1 MKILLVNKFLYPNGG
16 SETYLFGLGRSL
28 AQLGHEVEYF
38 GMEHAGRIV
47 GNRAEAYTSEMD
59 FHGSSKLQKL
69 SYPLKTIYSAEARRK
84 IRLVLDD
91 FQPDVVHLNNF
102 NYQLTPSILL
112 EIDAWRKKTGHPC
125 RILYTAHDYNLLCP
139 NHMLM
144 NPVSGSLCEKC
155 LGGHYTNCL
164 RGKCIHGSA
173 AQSLIGA
180 VEGWYWRRRKVYRL
194 IDCVICCSDFMKRKM
209 DADPIFRGRTVMM
222 HNFLEMEAPDT
233 PAAPAAKTSPAPA
246 GSPAAPA
253 GSPAVP
259 DVPGEPGAPARYALY
274 FGRLSDEKGFRTLLR
289 AVKLLQGRLPDFR
302 LIVAGTGPLQEELEK
317 AIESAP
323 IEYRGFLTGAA
334 LYDLIRSAVCSI
346 YPSEWYENCPYSVME
361 SQMLGTP
368 VIASEI
374 GGLPELVRDVRRQ
387 EDGGL
392 ADVRQT
398 DGQAGG
404 RSSAA
409 DTGNGLLFAPG
420 DAGALADALE
430 KLWTDNALLQKC
442 REGCAATRYDSAEAY
457 CGKLLKLYR

>member
-112 EIDAWRKKTGHPC
+112 EIDAWRKKSGHPC

-164 RGKCIHGSA
+164 RGKCIHGSS

-180 VEGWYWRRRKVYRL
+180 VEGWYWRQRKVYRL

-222 HNFLEMEAPDT
+222 HNFLEMEAP
-233 PAAPAAKTSPAPA
+233 
-246 GSPAAPA
+246 GE
-253 GSPAVP
+253 
-259 DVPGEPGAPARYALY
+259 PGTPGAPARYALY

-374 GGLPELVRDVRRQ
+374 GGLPELVRDVRRSA
-387 EDGGL
+387 DGGPVNNL
-392 ADVRQT
+392 
-398 DGQAGG
+398 AGG

-409 DTGNGLLFAPG
+409 DGGNGLLFAPG

-442 REGCAATRYDSAEAY
+442 REGCAAARYDSAEAY

>member
-164 RGKCIHGSA
+164 RGKCIHGSS

-180 VEGWYWRRRKVYRL
+180 IEGWYWRQRKVYRL
-194 IDCVICCSDFMKRKM
+194 IDCVICCSDFMKHKM

-222 HNFLEMEAPDT
+222 HNFLEMET
-233 PAAPAAKTSPAPA
+233 PA
-246 GSPAAPA
+246 GSPAA
-253 GSPAVP
+253 P

-374 GGLPELVRDVRRQ
+374 GGLPELVRDERRPK
-387 EDGGL
+387 DGSP
-392 ADVRQT
+392 ANNP
-398 DGQAGG
+398 AGG

-409 DTGNGLLFAPG
+409 YGGNGLLFTPG

>member
-112 EIDAWRKKTGHPC
+112 EIDAWRKKSGHPC

-164 RGKCIHGSA
+164 RGKCIHGSS

-180 VEGWYWRRRKVYRL
+180 VEGWYWRQRKVYRL

-222 HNFLEMEAPDT
+222 HNFLEMEAP
-233 PAAPAAKTSPAPA
+233 
-246 GSPAAPA
+246 G
-253 GSPAVP
+253 
-259 DVPGEPGAPARYALY
+259 VPGTPGAPARYALY

-374 GGLPELVRDVRRQ
+374 GGLPELVRDVRRSA
-387 EDGGL
+387 DGGPVNNL
-392 ADVRQT
+392 
-398 DGQAGG
+398 AGG

-409 DTGNGLLFAPG
+409 DGGNGLLFAPG

-442 REGCAATRYDSAEAY
+442 REGCAAARYDSAEAY